1 MSERKRRRQR
11 MVALVLVLGILGLLG
26 VGYAG
31 ALFLRREPEAEP
43 TAACGSQRPPSAGRS
58 KPTFNDPPE
67 MGIDRQKSY
76 SAVLDTSCG
85 TFEVELLADDTPQ
98 TVNNFVF
105 LAREGFYDGL
115 TFHRVIAGFMNQ
127 GGDPKGD
134 GTGGPGY
141 QFEDEI
147 VKSLK
152 FNRPGLLAM
161 ANAGPDTNGSQ
172 FFITVAPTGHLDGK
186 HTIFGRV
193 TRGMEVVQ
201 RINGLPTSGQQTNQ
215 PLETVYIEEVRIVE
229 GE

>member
-1 MSERKRRRQR
+1 MAERKRRRQR

-58 KPTFNDPPE
+58 KPTFNDPPK
-67 MGIDRQKSY
+67 MVIDRQKSY
-76 SAVLDTSCG
+76 SAVVDTSCG
-85 TFEVELLADDTPQ
+85 TFEVELLADDTPL

-127 GGDPKGD
+127 AGDPKGD

-172 FFITVAPTGHLDGK
+172 FFITVAPAGHLDGK

-201 RINGLPTSGQQTNQ
+201 RINGLATSGQPSNR
-215 PLETVYIEEVRIVE
+215 PLDTVYLEEVRIIE